1 MGSHRQSAGAIS
13 GPVVIGVWRRWRKR
27 RECFHHDHSTGT
39 TWITGQLINSGT
51 GKMFTC
57 ANCQNTW
64 FV

>member
-1 MGSHRQSAGAIS
+1 
-13 GPVVIGVWRRWRKR
+13 VIGVWRRWRKR